1 MRQTTAA
8 RECPIAPPGQA
19 TVHAR
24 ALHRACVIVGGVG
37 ALAARM
43 RVPEALLEAWMR
55 GEGEP
60 PQSVFHEAVE
70 IILLYAADGGRS
82 N

>member
-1 MRQTTAA
+1 MRQTVAA

-24 ALHRACVIVGGVG
+24 ALHRACVIVGGIG
-37 ALAARM
+37 ALAART
-43 RVPEALLEAWMR
+43 RVPEPLLEAWMR

-60 PQSVFHEAVE
+60 PESVFREAVE
-70 IILLYAADGGRS
+70 IILLHAGADGRA

>member
-1 MRQTTAA
+1 MRQTAAA

-37 ALAARM
+37 LLAG
-43 RVPEALLEAWMR
+43 RVHVPVPLLEAWMR

-60 PQSVFHEAVE
+60 PESVFHEAVE
-70 IILLYAADGGRS
+70 IILLHAGTDGRA

>member
-1 MRQTTAA
+1 MRQTAAA

-19 TVHAR
+19 TVYAR

-37 ALAARM
+37 PLAARM
-43 RVPEALLEAWMR
+43 RVPEPLLEGWMR

>member
-1 MRQTTAA
+1 MRPTTAA
-8 RECPIAPPGQA
+8 RECPIAPPSQA
-19 TVHAR
+19 TVYAR

-43 RVPEALLEAWMR
+43 HVPEGLLEGWMR

-60 PQSVFHEAVE
+60 PESVFHEAVE
-70 IILLYAADGGRS
+70 VILLYAADGGRS